1 MRNRDRP
8 APAGGAGSPQRA
20 ATVSIGSAPGWW
32 AALADLVWPA
42 SCPGCGLTG
51 ASAAPACAAC
61 LTAFAV
67 TPLPTAPDPR
77 PAWLPALW
85 SVADYD
91 GRARAVLLAY
101 KEHGARRLAGPLG
114 AALGAALGT
123 ALASAPAAGAT
134 AAQRSSVV
142 VVVPM
147 PSSPVARRSRGE
159 DPTLRLARTA
169 VIRLRARG
177 QPVTLLPALV
187 QSRGL
192 RDQAGLSAT
201 DRIRNLSGGLRV
213 RPSAVRSLETASAV
227 LLADDIVTTGATLAE
242 ATRALRACDVAVSG
256 AAVVAATRRHSL
268 TAAHPMIGRGRLRDQ
283 RDGD

>member
-1 MRNRDRP
+1 M
-8 APAGGAGSPQRA
+8 
-20 ATVSIGSAPGWW
+20 
-32 AALADLVWPA
+32 ADLLWPA

-51 ASAAPACAAC
+51 AGAAPACAAC
-61 LTAFAV
+61 LTAFTGA
-67 TPLPTAPDPR
+67 PLPTAPDPR

-85 SVADYD
+85 AVADYD

-101 KEHGARRLAGPLG
+101 KEHGTRRLAGPLG
-114 AALGAALGT
+114 T
-123 ALASAPAAGAT
+123 ALATALDAALDTALAAASATPRPG
-134 AAQRSSVV
+134 RC

-147 PSSPVARRSRGE
+147 PSSAAARRSRGE
-159 DPTLRLARTA
+159 DPMLRLARTA
-169 VIRLRARG
+169 VRRLRATG

-201 DRIRNLSGGLRV
+201 DRMRNLSGGLRV
-213 RPSAVRSLETASAV
+213 RPGALRSLAGSTV

-242 ATRALRACDVAVSG
+242 ATRVLRAGDVSVAG
-256 AAVVAATRRHSL
+256 AAVVAATRRHRV
-268 TAAHPMIGRGRLRDQ
+268 AAAGTMIGWGRLRGH